1 MIRTRVSAL
10 LTAVALAAAGCG
22 GEAKTAQPSSS
33 SSAPSGAPASAPASD
48 VVEIRVA
55 IRNGKVEP
63 RSAVH
68 KVPLGKT
75 LRLIVTSDKA
85 DEVHVHGYDK
95 EAEVAANGSVTIEFK
110 ADQSGQFEVETHK
123 SNLQLL
129 KLQVS

>member
-1 MIRTRVSAL
+1 MIRTRLFAL
-10 LTAVALAAAGCG
+10 ATAVLLAAAGCG
-22 GEAKTAQPSSS
+22 GEAKSSQA
-33 SSAPSGAPASAPASD
+33 SSAPGAAPASD
-48 VVEIRVA
+48 TVEIRVA
-55 IRNGKVEP
+55 IRNHRVEP
-63 RSAVH
+63 RSSVH

-75 LRLIVTSDKA
+75 VRLVVTSDKA

-95 EAEVAANGSVTIEFK
+95 EAGVAANGTVTIQFK